1 MPGNDYN
8 TPPVVYP
15 DNQPELGDIKINHDV
30 VAAIVRLA
38 AQQVPGVAAVGGGIA
53 DEITDLLSKSEASKR
68 GVKIVEDTDDAY
80 AIEVRII
87 ITYGHE
93 IARTAYDVQVSVR
106 KQITGMTGKNVHRVD
121 VIVEG
126 VRLPAAPGAPARPDS
141 LWPGIATD

>member
-1 MPGNDYN
+1 MPDNDYN
-8 TPPVVYP
+8 IPSVVYP

-53 DEITDLLSKSEASKR
+53 DEITELFSKNEAGKS
-68 GVKIVEDTDDAY
+68 GVKVAEDSSDAY
-80 AIEVRII
+80 AIEVRLV

-93 IARTAYDVQVSVR
+93 IARTAYDVQLSVR
-106 KQITGMTGKNVHRVD
+106 KQVAAMTGKNVSRVD

-126 VRLPAAPGAPARPDS
+126 VRIQPSTDS
-141 LWPGIATD
+141 DNRNDDLWPEIQTD